1 MGALVTLTGCTLVGG
16 AGGFTSS
23 SPAPLASPDA
33 QPLAEAPSAMGNM
46 ESYEEF
52 GSTYMVLATSYQ
64 YNEEGLASW
73 YGEPFHGRQTSNGEV
88 YDMYAFSAA
97 HRTLPLPT
105 YVEVTNLSNNRSV
118 VLRVND
124 RGPFIDPEDRI
135 IDVSYAAAEML
146 GMLEPGTAPVAVR
159 ALEPW
164 QSRVR

>member
-1 MGALVTLTGCTLVGG
+1 MLTGCTLVGG

-23 SPAPLASPDA
+23 SPIPLALPDA
-33 QPLAEAPSAMGNM
+33 QPIAEAPSAMGNM
-46 ESYEEF
+46 EAYEEF
-52 GSTYMVLATSYQ
+52 GRTYEVLPTSYE
-64 YNEEGLASW
+64 YNAEGLASW

-88 YDMYAFSAA
+88 YDMYAFTAA

-105 YVEVTNLSNNRSV
+105 YVQVTNLSNNRSV

>member
-1 MGALVTLTGCTLVGG
+1 MLLGLNACTLIGPPGSVLV
-16 AGGFTSS
+16 
-23 SPAPLASPDA
+23 PLESGSRAAADV
-33 QPLAEAPSAMGNM
+33 EAPSRMGNM

-52 GSTYMVLATSYQ
+52 GQTYHVLDSSYE
-64 YNEEGLASW
+64 YLEEGWASW

-88 YDMYAFSAA
+88 YDMYDFTAA

-105 YVEVTNLSNNRSV
+105 YVQVTNLSNNRSV

-135 IDVSYAAAEML
+135 IDVSYSAAEML
-146 GMLEPGTAPVAVR
+146 EMLEPGTVRVSVR

-164 QSRVR
+164 QSRVP

>member
-1 MGALVTLTGCTLVGG
+1 
-16 AGGFTSS
+16 
-23 SPAPLASPDA
+23 
-33 QPLAEAPSAMGNM
+33 MGNM

-52 GSTYMVLATSYQ
+52 GQTYRVLESSYE
-64 YNEEGLASW
+64 YLEEGSASW

-88 YDMYAFSAA
+88 YDMYGFTAA

-105 YVEVTNLSNNRSV
+105 YVQVTNLSNNRSV

-135 IDVSYAAAEML
+135 IDVSYSAAEML
-146 GMLEPGTAPVAVR
+146 GMLGPGTARVSVR

>member
-1 MGALVTLTGCTLVGG
+1 
-16 AGGFTSS
+16 
-23 SPAPLASPDA
+23 
-33 QPLAEAPSAMGNM
+33 
-46 ESYEEF
+46 
-52 GSTYMVLATSYQ
+52 MVLATSYQ

-105 YVEVTNLSNNRSV
+105 YVQVTNLSNNRSV